1 LIDIIQM
8 LPDNVANQIAAGEVI
23 QRPAS
28 AVKELLE
35 NSVDANASFV
45 QLLLQDAGKGLIQV
59 IDNGKGMSATDAR
72 LCFEKHATSKIQKVD
87 DLFNIST
94 MGFRGEALASI
105 AAVARVELKTKLS
118 QQDAGTYIEIEDSTV
133 KKQEP
138 CATITGTS
146 IAVKNLFFNIPARR
160 NFLKSTTTELK
171 NCIDEFIRVA
181 LSFPHIGFSMHHN
194 DALVYQMQGGS
205 LKQRITQIFGN
216 SYNTKMVSINDQ
228 TDYLNIEGFIG
239 KPEAAKKTRGDQFFI
254 VNNRFIKSPYLN
266 HAIMGAYKDL
276 LQPETF
282 PFYVI
287 KITIDAAQ
295 IDVNVHPTKQ
305 EIKFEDDKIVYAFL
319 QACIK
324 RALAQYSIAPTLE
337 FDLDNNIQQLDAIT
351 NPLDKQRIHAAGSSY
366 LSQSFSE
373 KNKAHFIEPTNSAAA
388 AAWKSHTFPQL
399 KENLHQLTQ
408 QQKTTQ
414 NTPVFEEKN
423 YWAAEEVLMYN
434 IQQRFNTY
442 IEIEVG
448 SNLFIYHQQYVHQRI
463 LFERSMLAFQKNAIA
478 IQPSLFPNTIETS
491 PGDAVLLKEILP
503 LLKTL
508 GYHIEE
514 FGNNSFIVH
523 GTPAHSND
531 SIEQEHIEEI
541 LEAIKHEAAINTE
554 VRYKTL
560 ATIFSKRQSIKIGKK
575 LSLPEMQELITQL
588 WQCNQ
593 PHITATGKKV
603 FHIIAKNHWDNLF
616 L

>member
-1 LIDIIQM
+1 LTDIIQM
-8 LPDNVANQIAAGEVI
+8 LPDSVANQIAAGEVI

-35 NSVDANASFV
+35 NAVDAEATFI
-45 QLLLQDAGKGLIQV
+45 QLILKEAGKSLIQV

-72 LCFEKHATSKIQKVD
+72 LCFEKHATSKIQKID

-105 AAVARVELKTKLS
+105 AAVARVELKTKLHN
-118 QQDAGTYIEIEDSTV
+118 QEVGHYIEIEDSTV

-138 CATITGTS
+138 CATVNGTNIT
-146 IAVKNLFFNIPARR
+146 IKNLFFNIPARR
-160 NFLKSTTTELK
+160 NFLKSNTTELK
-171 NCIDEFIRVA
+171 NCIDEFIRVSLA
-181 LSFPHIGFSMHHN
+181 FPHIGFSMHHN
-194 DALVYQMQGGS
+194 DALVYQLQGGG
-205 LKQRITQIFGN
+205 LKQRITQLFGN
-216 SYNTKMVSINDQ
+216 NYNTKMVFVKEQ
-228 TDYLNIEGFIG
+228 TDYLDIEGFIG
-239 KPEAAKKTRGDQFFI
+239 KPETAKKTRGDQYFI

-276 LQPETF
+276 LPTETF

-287 KITIDAAQ
+287 NITIDAAQ

-319 QACIK
+319 HACIK
-324 RALAQYSIAPTLE
+324 RALAQYSIAPALE
-337 FDLDNNIQQLDAIT
+337 FDLDENIQQLNAIT
-351 NPLDKQRIHAAGSSY
+351 NPLDKQRIEAAGNSY
-366 LSQSFSE
+366 LSKSFSE
-373 KNKAHFIEPTNSAAA
+373 KNKAHFIEPVNTAAVNT
-388 AAWKSHTFPQL
+388 WKSHTFPQL
-399 KENLHQLTQ
+399 KENLQQLNQ
-408 QQKTTQ
+408 QHKAAQ
-414 NTPVFEEKN
+414 NASVFEEKN
-423 YWAAEEVLMYN
+423 PWSAEEISAYN

-448 SNLFIYHQQYVHQRI
+448 NNLYLFHQQYAHQRV
-463 LFERSMLAFQKNAIA
+463 LFEKSMLAYQKANIA
-478 IQPSLFPNTIETS
+478 IQPTLFPNSIETS

-514 FGNNSFIVH
+514 FGNNSFVVH
-523 GTPAHSND
+523 GTPAHCND
-531 SIEQEHIEEI
+531 SLEQENIEEI
-541 LEAIKHEAAINTE
+541 LETVKHEATVNIE
-554 VRYKTL
+554 ERYKAL
-560 ATIFSKRQSIKIGKK
+560 ATTFAKRQSIKTGKK
-575 LSLPEMQELITQL
+575 LSTAEMQELIIQL
-588 WQCNQ
+588 WQCGQ
-593 PHITATGKKV
+593 PHATPTGKKV